1 MNNMEKRI
9 SFLNNYFVY
18 KKVRHDTVP
27 VKLRGEYDDLHTDI
41 SVKQIYD
48 DDENENNNDKTKMK
62 IKKTTKKAVIKKN

>member
-1 MNNMEKRI
+1 MI
-9 SFLNNYFVY
+9 LFLFY
-18 KKVRHDTVP
+18 P

-62 IKKTTKKAVIKKN
+62 IKKTTKKAVIKKIRKLIYYINKPIK